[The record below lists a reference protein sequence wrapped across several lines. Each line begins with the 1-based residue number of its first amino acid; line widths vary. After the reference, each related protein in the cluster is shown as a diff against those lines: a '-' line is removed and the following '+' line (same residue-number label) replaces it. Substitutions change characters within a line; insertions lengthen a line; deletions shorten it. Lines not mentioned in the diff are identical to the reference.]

1 MLQQIRGLVMIMW
14 LIWSYD
20 WSRGFLPECVRIYV
34 SECVSH
40 FVVHWAGF
48 PIGRQLKTEK
58 VCETAIFVLITENSN
73 LKKRLQ
79 EEERNHHGF
88 GTVRC
93 VERRGTTIEK
103 FLHTIDPWAENC
115 TRPDCFLCTTRKP
128 GACMKKALT
137 TTSCAWH
144 VMSKEGE
151 PTTLESLP
159 EQVMTEVWN
168 TWMHWEGGKK
178 AIP

>member
-1 MLQQIRGLVMIMW
+1 MI
-14 LIWSYD
+14 
-20 WSRGFLPECVRIYV
+20 GPEEFLPECVGIYV

-93 VERRGTTIEK
+93 VERGGTTQTAFCAPLRSLVPAWKRHWLQHHVHDMSWARKENQ
-103 FLHTIDPWAENC
+103 LHWRVCQNKLQQRCGTPECTERGARRPSHSRPSKAITPWHPRQLPVENC
-115 TRPDCFLCTTRKP
+115 
-128 GACMKKALT
+128 
-137 TTSCAWH
+137 
-144 VMSKEGE
+144 V
-151 PTTLESLP
+151 LE
-159 EQVMTEVWN
+159 
-168 TWMHWEGGKK
+168 
-178 AIP
+178 